1 METAQHFETALLQ
14 FLLELVRG
22 HWNAVLPL
30 DKDKEEVSASHRQ
43 LEALV
48 GLLAEE
54 LRQLLFHKAFVNP
67 HKGYRFI
74 AQGLLLLDQDFHIAA
89 LTQAAAE
96 FLEQSPVALYRSHF
110 IRLLEEESADDF
122 HVLALA
128 MQGDVAAQP
137 VPVVLVFRHAF
148 SPKRADAFIVPV
160 LYGEP
165 CLAVQLFGL
174 QPLPVLPVESPEA
187 LPVQSTVVQQVY
199 DFILSHREGPLPS
212 ARELARR
219 FGTNEFELKK
229 DFRALFGQSI
239 YQVYMQQ
246 RLQRALILIRTTR
259 LALTDVALQS
269 GFDDYSSFAKAFRK
283 HYGCTPS
290 QERGRL

>member
-1 METAQHFETALLQ
+1 METAQPFEAALLQ
-14 FLLELVRG
+14 FLLELVWG

-30 DKDKEEVSASHRQ
+30 NNHRNEGGTSHKQ

-48 GLLAEE
+48 GLLSEE
-54 LRQLLFHKAFVNP
+54 LRQLLLHKAFVHP
-67 HKGYRFI
+67 HKGYHFI
-74 AQGLLLLDQDFHIAA
+74 AQGLLLLDHDFHIEA
-89 LTQAAAE
+89 LSQAAAE

-110 IRLLEEESADDF
+110 IRLLEEESADHF

-137 VPVVLVFRHAF
+137 APVVLVFRHRF
-148 SPKRADAFIVPV
+148 SPKSADAFIVPV

-165 CLAVQLFGL
+165 RLAVQLFGL
-174 QPLPVLPVESPEA
+174 QPLPVLPLESPEV
-187 LPVQSTVVQQVY
+187 LPVQSKVVQQVY
-199 DFILSHREGPLPS
+199 DFILAHREGPLPS

-246 RLQRALILIRTTR
+246 RLQRALVLIRTTR